1 MQYNFTVHAAD
12 LHVLEWRADCPLTE
26 QAVSI
31 HWHVQMSLALSQAF
45 KACFLRHQVTKQL

>member
-12 LHVLEWRADCPLTE
+12 LHVLEWRADCPLIE